1 MADKKYPK
9 SFDVYR
15 KGKAAAQ
22 FKLAADID
30 RPGVFLELSDTPK
43 GDGFLWDDKVTVKL
57 GIPDLTKIANGFNT
71 GAEEIK
77 IYHDPGA
84 GTDDKGKIS
93 KNIAFKRSATGYY
106 MNVSV
111 VKDRVPMKRIN
122 VAMSSD
128 EVFALTV
135 LFETAI
141 TKILRWS

>member
-1 MADKKYPK
+1 MSDKKYPK
-9 SFDVYR
+9 SFDIYR

-57 GIPDLTKIANGFNT
+57 GIPDLTKIASGFNNGT
-71 GAEEIK
+71 EEIK

-93 KNIAFKRSATGYY
+93 KNISFKRSATGYY

-111 VKDRVPMKRIN
+111 VKDRVPVKRIN
-122 VAMSSD
+122 VAMSMD

-141 TKILRWS
+141 TKILRWG

>member
-1 MADKKYPK
+1 MSEKKYAK

-22 FKLAADID
+22 FKLAADIE

-43 GDGFLWDDKVTVKL
+43 GDGFLWDDKVSVKL
-57 GIPDLTKIANGFNT
+57 GIPDLMKIARGFNN
-71 GAEEIK
+71 GAAEIK

-84 GTDDKGKIS
+84 GTTAKGQIS
-93 KNIAFKRSATGYY
+93 KNISFKQSSTGYY

-111 VKDRVPMKRIN
+111 VKDKVPIKRVN
-122 VAMSSD
+122 VALSSD
-128 EVFALTV
+128 EVFTLTI
-135 LFETAI
+135 LFEVAI